1 MREVVNL
8 GYKVICLTVDALVPG
23 NREMDV
29 RAPWVLENLENAG
42 SEVGGGDVALNPEI
56 DEEANLLGT
65 AGALIGN
72 DDRDMSWEDVSRDFI
87 SAGFSGVLK
96 LQVDF

>member
-8 GYKVICLTVDALVPG
+8 GYKAICLTVDALVPG

-29 RAPWVLENLENAG
+29 KAPWVLEDLEKACSG
-42 SEVGGGDVALNPEI
+42 MQDGDALGNPGEPEI
-56 DEEANLLGT
+56 EEEGTNLLGT

-72 DDRDMSWEDVSRDFI
+72 DDRDMNWEQVS
-87 SAGFSGVLK
+87 
-96 LQVDF
+96 